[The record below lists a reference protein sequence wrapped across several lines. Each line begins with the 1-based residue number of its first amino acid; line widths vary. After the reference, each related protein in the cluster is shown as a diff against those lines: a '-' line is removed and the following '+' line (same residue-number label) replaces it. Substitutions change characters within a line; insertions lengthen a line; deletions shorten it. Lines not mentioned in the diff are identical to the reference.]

1 MRGADAHAAGAG
13 RGADVSASAPPSGGS
28 SASEPSL
35 PSSRTSGVESEV
47 AGWVEPEWAES
58 PLCPEVRA
66 LIGLAPGPE
75 LAAALAVVPMVQV
88 CPAGPRFHAGSALDA
103 AVVFPEPPGS
113 GQRAGASGD
122 CDPCD
127 APAPSDPSGPSD
139 PPAPSGP
146 SGPSDPSGPDPSW
159 GPVLGRGG
167 RGFPVPG
174 SVAGFPCCCQLLLA
188 AAWEAQA
195 AWTGVQAG
203 RALLSAAGAD
213 PVAATPGGFAPARVL
228 DRARD
233 ELSGVLRISPHSVS
247 YRLRAARAL
256 EPQTTD
262 GDADDSGSDA
272 GAVGSG
278 LRVSALGALVD
289 EGLLFS
295 SGLRAITSAAS
306 ELPAGVRVAVHDGM
320 AGRIRQRRAGGRAS
334 WPAWELRR
342 IALALALS
350 LTPPPG
356 DDPDGDADGDARG
369 RAFAQRRV
377 TVSEDV
383 DGMAWVS
390 ALIDAVDA
398 HRIDNRLSAAAA
410 AAHAGGAGR
419 RSGCTRDRHRAD
431 VFVATLLARTPAR
444 PDDPADAHGGTDG
457 GHDGCDGA
465 RGPEP
470 SGGGPDPGR
479 CPAVPAAAARPDI
492 HVVID
497 APTLVGLAHNPAHVP
512 GLGPIPAPLGRALA
526 AQGRWRLLLTDAAG
540 LVTAVSSR
548 TYAPS
553 AAVAR
558 LVRAREATCRWPG
571 CTRSSESCDLDHT
584 IAFPDGDT
592 VPANMGPL
600 CRRHHN
606 LKTHHGYVLTNLP
619 PPDDRQREREPGND
633 DDSPP
638 GPLSTAWRWT
648 TPAGLTHTRH
658 PQPPLDG

>member
-1 MRGADAHAAGAG
+1 MRAQR
-13 RGADVSASAPPSGGS
+13 RGSRGSRGG
-28 SASEPSL
+28 PCV
-35 PSSRTSGVESEV
+35 PSSGAASPSPV
-47 AGWVEPEWAES
+47 AGWVEPEWAVA
-58 PLCPEVRA
+58 PLCAEVRG

-75 LAAALAVVPMVQV
+75 LAAALAEVPMVQA

-146 SGPSDPSGPDPSW
+146 SGPPHPSGPDPSW

-174 SVAGFPCCCQLLLA
+174 SAAGFPCCCQLLLA

-203 RALLSAAGAD
+203 RALLCAAGAD
-213 PVAATPGGFAPARVL
+213 PVAATPEGFAPARVL

-262 GDADDSGSDA
+262 GDSAEPDANPDDDAAADAGPDPEVDAGAAADAGPDGDADAGADANPSDDADSGAES

-356 DDPDGDADGDARG
+356 DDPDGETQTKLDSGEYVAFDSVVRVYMDGVEISSNSLSGSIYASNDVRSFWTAHRDSNPMNRNCSIMRAACGCSFISHYFPDMVREAIDDARRFVR
-369 RAFAQRRV
+369 RAP
-377 TVSEDV
+377 
-383 DGMAWVS
+383 
-390 ALIDAVDA
+390 
-398 HRIDNRLSAAAA
+398 RLRAA
-410 AAHAGGAGR
+410 
-419 RSGCTRDRHRAD
+419 
-431 VFVATLLARTPAR
+431 
-444 PDDPADAHGGTDG
+444 
-457 GHDGCDGA
+457 
-465 RGPEP
+465 
-470 SGGGPDPGR
+470 
-479 CPAVPAAAARPDI
+479 
-492 HVVID
+492 
-497 APTLVGLAHNPAHVP
+497 
-512 GLGPIPAPLGRALA
+512 
-526 AQGRWRLLLTDAAG
+526 
-540 LVTAVSSR
+540 
-548 TYAPS
+548 
-553 AAVAR
+553 
-558 LVRAREATCRWPG
+558 
-571 CTRSSESCDLDHT
+571 
-584 IAFPDGDT
+584 
-592 VPANMGPL
+592 
-600 CRRHHN
+600 
-606 LKTHHGYVLTNLP
+606 
-619 PPDDRQREREPGND
+619 
-633 DDSPP
+633 
-638 GPLSTAWRWT
+638 
-648 TPAGLTHTRH
+648 
-658 PQPPLDG
+658 